1 MNAGLTDKQEQGSN
15 TTAKIIIIK
24 RIVCFVN
31 NSFSS
36 PALPILTK
44 GEVSGEC
51 CQQLLINIITITI
64 PKCEV
69 GGIPAWQI
77 YGQYGWV
84 SQLLA
89 IVQSCKAPF
98 LMQQGQIQI
107 QIKIQIQI
115 VQTCK
120 APLLMQQRQI
130 QKKIQGLI
138 CTFGFALGCYSSLDC
153 FGLPPS

>member
-1 MNAGLTDKQEQGSN
+1 MNAGLTDKQEQGTN

-36 PALPILTK
+36 PALPFLTK
-44 GEVSGEC
+44 GDVSGEC
-51 CQQLLINIITITI
+51 CQQLLLINIFTITI
-64 PKCEV
+64 PKCDV
-69 GGIPAWQI
+69 GGTPAWQI

-98 LMQQGQIQI
+98 LMQQRQIQ
-107 QIKIQIQI
+107 IQIQI

-130 QKKIQGLI
+130 QKKIQGFI
-138 CTFGFALGCYSSLDC
+138 CTFGFALGCYSSLDW
-153 FGLPPS
+153 FGLPTS